1 MPAPDHHPR
10 PLQTPPTVFGFRKLP
25 PRAALVVTPL
35 ILSILMTSIV
45 SLISTLNGV
54 GLTPGFLD
62 LWLRAWGLSWIVAF
76 PVLLFVLPAVR
87 RVTAALVHLP

>member
-1 MPAPDHHPR
+1 MSVPTPSPR
-10 PLQTPPTVFGFRKLP
+10 SIFGFRKLP

-35 ILSILMTSIV
+35 ILSILMTNIV

-54 GLTPGFLD
+54 GLAPNFLD
-62 LWLRAWGLSWIVAF
+62 LWLRAWGLSWVVAF

-87 RVTAALVHLP
+87 RATAALVHLP